1 MKRMFAG
8 LLFVALLLSALTA
21 GAGSLEAIKEKG
33 RLVVGTSPDY
43 APYEFP
49 GPDGQPV
56 GADISLARYIA
67 DSLGVELVIDA
78 YDFDGVLAAVTTGK
92 VDIALAGFDPTP
104 ERMESMDFSEVYYS
118 ESNQLVLIHKDH
130 ADTFS
135 TLADL
140 KGKKI
145 AAQNGSV
152 QETMV
157 KEYLTDSQLELIAKV
172 PDGVMMVLSKTAD
185 GMALSDVIAKQYM
198 ANYPDMLITLPEPFP
213 YTSPGLAV
221 AVTKGR
227 PELLEA
233 VNVAI
238 REVVA
243 QNLFYQW
250 MEEAVEL
257 NAEMNQ
263 PD

>member
-1 MKRMFAG
+1 
-8 LLFVALLLSALTA
+8 
-21 GAGSLEAIKEKG
+21 
-33 RLVVGTSPDY
+33 
-43 APYEFP
+43 
-49 GPDGQPV
+49 
-56 GADISLARYIA
+56 
-67 DSLGVELVIDA
+67 
-78 YDFDGVLAAVTTGK
+78 
-92 VDIALAGFDPTP
+92 
-104 ERMESMDFSEVYYS
+104 
-118 ESNQLVLIHKDH
+118 
-130 ADTFS
+130 
-135 TLADL
+135 
-140 KGKKI
+140 
-145 AAQNGSV
+145 
-152 QETMV
+152 
-157 KEYLTDSQLELIAKV
+157 
-172 PDGVMMVLSKTAD
+172 MMVLSKTAD

-198 ANYPDMLITLPEPFP
+198 ANYPDMLTTLPEPFP

-233 VNVAI
+233 VNAAV